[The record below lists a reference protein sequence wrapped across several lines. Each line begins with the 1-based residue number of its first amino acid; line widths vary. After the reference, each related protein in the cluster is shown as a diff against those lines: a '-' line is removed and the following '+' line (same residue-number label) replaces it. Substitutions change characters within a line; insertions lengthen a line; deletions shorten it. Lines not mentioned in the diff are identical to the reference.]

1 MNNFFIDYLFIPRAP
16 LRFTLGYRALAPTEL
31 LPLPGLL
38 KEDVLKTIDL
48 KLGPWPYSLDP

>member
-38 KEDVLKTIDL
+38 KEDVFKN
-48 KLGPWPYSLDP
+48 Y